1 MIKLFVTF
9 LSTLAL
15 AFRRLWSQK
24 VLMLCLLM
32 GLAAAVGLLSSIPL
46 YADAVHHELLQ
57 GELTE
62 AGTHRPPFAFL
73 WRYIGTWH
81 GEVSWDDY
89 QPVDAYLSQQEP
101 GATGLP
107 LDSLVRHVQ
116 TGNLRLFPA
125 AGSGAFAGRDPLL
138 WTSLGFISG
147 LEDHVDLV
155 GGAFPQVGGQVLD
168 VLASRALAEQMG
180 LQLGEG
186 YVLLGSDDDGRQ
198 IPVRIAGIWQP
209 RDPGAPFWFYQPS
222 SFDEVLLT
230 PADAF
235 EAQVVP
241 LVEEPVSLAV
251 WYQIFDGSQ
260 VRSADVPGLLDR
272 VAAAESRTEAL
283 LGHTGLDAS
292 PVDALGAY
300 ESSARLLT
308 VMLTIFAIPV
318 VGLILYF
325 VALIAG
331 MVVGR
336 SQGEIAILRSR
347 GTTRLQVL
355 LVFLLEGLLAGGA
368 ALALGLV
375 LGHWLAEMMGRTR
388 TFLDPALL
396 DLGALPDLR
405 GLITPAAVTYGLLA
419 VGLGVIALLVPALVA
434 SRHTIVTFKWERAR
448 ALVRPLWQRA
458 YLDLLLLIPV
468 LYGLYLLLSS
478 RSDLPIPRFPNLLV
492 LRSTAVQ
499 ADPFANPLLLLVP
512 ALFCFSLALLFVRF
526 FPWLMRALAW
536 VARWLPGTTLLL
548 ILRQLSRSSGQ
559 YTGPLLLL
567 SLTLSLAIFTASMAT
582 TLDGHLG
589 DRVYYQVGA
598 DLNLAESGE
607 STEDA
612 ERPSLLL
619 QPTPA
624 PSQGRD
630 EGPRWLFL
638 PVSAHLQVP
647 GVQAAARVGDYGV
660 TSNIGGRQ
668 QSGRLLG
675 VDRTGF
681 PAVAFYRPDF
691 GGGEPLAGQM
701 NRLAPDPANL
711 LVSRGFLAQHRLAV
725 GDPLRLTVS
734 IAGEVQAIEF
744 AVAGPLD
751 LFPTLYPQDGP
762 FFVANLDYVFER
774 LGGTFPYD
782 VWLATDPGVAGEEVV
797 AGVRGLGVPV
807 ATVSDAR
814 ATIVEEQTRPERQ
827 GLFGLLS
834 VGFLAAAGLTVLGFL
849 LYAVVSFR
857 RRFIELGML
866 RAVGLSVGQMGVYL
880 AGEQALLILAGGGL
894 GTALGIWASSL
905 FIPYQQV
912 GPDKTAQVPP
922 FVVQIAWGEL
932 WTIYALFGAMFVLAV
947 LVLIVLLLRMRIF
960 EAVKLGEAG

>member
-1 MIKLFVTF
+1 MITLISTF

-24 VLMLCLLM
+24 ALMLCLLVGM
-32 GLAAAVGLLSSIPL
+32 AAAVGLLSSIPL

-73 WRYIGTWH
+73 WRYIGAWH
-81 GEVSWDDY
+81 GDVSWDDY
-89 QPVDAYLSQQEP
+89 RPVDAYLSQQGP
-101 GATGLP
+101 GAVDLP
-107 LDSLVRHVQ
+107 LAALVRHVQ

-125 AGSGAFAGRDPLL
+125 AGSGDFVRARPAVVDQPGLCFRPGGAGRTWLAALSHEPGPG
-138 WTSLGFISG
+138 SV
-147 LEDHVDLV
+147 E
-155 GGAFPQVGGQVLD
+155 

-186 YVLLGSDDDGRQ
+186 YVLLASDEDGRQ
-198 IPVRIAGIWQP
+198 IPVRISGIWQP
-209 RDPGAPFWFYQPS
+209 RDPKAPFWFYQPS

-230 PADAF
+230 SADAF

-251 WYQIFDGSQ
+251 WYQIFDGSH

-272 VAAAESRTEAL
+272 VAAAESRAEAL
-283 LGHTGLDAS
+283 LGHTSLDAS
-292 PVDALGAY
+292 PADALGSY

-355 LVFLLEGLLAGGA
+355 LVFLLEGVIVGGLG
-368 ALALGLV
+368 LALGLV

-396 DLGALPDLR
+396 SFGSLPDLQS
-405 GLITPAAVTYGLLA
+405 LITPAALAYGLLA
-419 VGLGVIALLVPALVA
+419 VGLGILALLVPALAA
-434 SRHTIVTFKWERAR
+434 SRHTIITFKWERAR
-448 ALVRPLWQRA
+448 TLVRPLWQRA

-468 LYGLYLLLSS
+468 LYGLYLLLSPAG
-478 RSDLPIPRFPNLLV
+478 DLLGSQLSSIRIL
-492 LRSTAVQ
+492 Q
-499 ADPFANPLLLLVP
+499 APAPSDPFSNPLLLLIP
-512 ALFCFSLALLFVRF
+512 ALFCFALSLLFVRF

-536 VARWLPGTTLLL
+536 LAGWLPGTTLLL

-582 TLDGHLG
+582 TLDGHLE

-607 STEDA
+607 STEEA
-612 ERPSLLL
+612 EGPSLLL

-624 PSQGRD
+624 PSTDRD
-630 EGPRWLFL
+630 QGPRWLFL

-647 GVQAAARVGDYGV
+647 GVRAAARVGDYGA

-675 VDRTGF
+675 VDRIEF
-681 PAVAFYRPDF
+681 PAVAYYRPDF

-701 NRLAPDPANL
+701 NRLAPAASNL

-734 IAGEVQAIEF
+734 IAGEVQAIDF
-744 AVAGPLD
+744 VVAGPLD

-782 VWLATDPGVAGEEVV
+782 VWLATEPDVAGEEVV
-797 AGVRGLGVPV
+797 AGVRGLGVAV
-807 ATVSDAR
+807 AAASDAR
-814 ATIVEEQTRPERQ
+814 AAIAEQQTRPERQ

-866 RAVGLSVGQMGVYL
+866 RAVGLSAGQMGAYL
-880 AGEQALLILAGGGL
+880 AGEQALLILIGGAL
-894 GTALGIWASSL
+894 GTALGLWASSL
-905 FIPYQQV
+905 FIPYQQL
-912 GPDKTAQVPP
+912 GLDKTAQVPP
-922 FVVQIAWGEL
+922 FVVQIAWGDL
-932 WTIYALFGAMFVLAV
+932 WTIYALFGAMLVLAV

-960 EAVKLGEAG
+960 EAVKMGEAG